1 MNKLINYDSEL
12 AEKVLA
18 GISKAEK
25 AVCSSLGPAGRPSLL
40 MKGGTAKITKDGIS
54 IFNSLS
60 FKDPFEEAG
69 VVALREASAKTNSD
83 AGDGTTTSTEIAYSI
98 YKNGLKYITM
108 DANPVLIKRGID
120 KAAKKVIEYL
130 KSVSKPISTKEEIKQ
145 VALISANNDEEIAE
159 VIAEVLSKVGNSTVK
174 IESGGTEMAYTVVEG
189 MSFDKGYVSMAF
201 ATNEKLECNLE
212 SPYVLVTDKKI
223 SSINQI
229 LKPLQSIARAMR
241 PLLIVCEDIEGD
253 ALSVLVLNKLNK
265 GLPICC
271 VKAPS
276 YGANRKGM
284 LQDIAALTGGRVVS
298 DENGIALDNVTVED
312 GVMGVAKSVTVN
324 KDTTVIIGS
333 DATKDSL
340 AKYVEGLNAQVE
352 QTKDEFE
359 NKKLVERVSRLTT
372 GIAKI
377 FVGAHTE
384 AELNEKK
391 DRVIDAFSAAK
402 ASMKEG
408 IVPGGG
414 VALLRAMQDVDFDS
428 ITDNVDEKLGVNILK
443 KSLSSPA
450 RKIFDNAGLDSSLI
464 VSKILENENKNA
476 GYDALK
482 NEYVDMLDAGIVD
495 PTLVECS
502 VVQNASSVASLLLTT
517 VCAVV
522 DDPDDK
528 PVQSAYPSGMGGMM

>member
-25 AVCSSLGPAGRPSLL
+25 AVCSSLGPAGRPSLI

-201 ATNEKLECNLE
+201 ATNEKLECNIE

-229 LKPLQSIARAMR
+229 LKPLQSIARTMR

>member
-25 AVCSSLGPAGRPSLL
+25 AVCSSLGPAGRPSLI

-340 AKYVEGLNAQVE
+340 AKYVEGLSAQVE

>member
-189 MSFDKGYVSMAF
+189 MSFEKGYVSMAF

-482 NEYVDMLDAGIVD
+482 NEYVDMFDAGIVD

>member
-450 RKIFDNAGLDSSLI
+450 RKIFNNAGLDSSLI

>member
-25 AVCSSLGPAGRPSLL
+25 AVCSSLGPAGRPSLI

>member
-333 DATKDSL
+333 DAAKDSL

-528 PVQSAYPSGMGGMM
+528 PAQSAYPSGMGGMM

>member
-25 AVCSSLGPAGRPSLL
+25 AVCSSLGPAGRPSLI

-340 AKYVEGLNAQVE
+340 ARYVEGLNAQVE